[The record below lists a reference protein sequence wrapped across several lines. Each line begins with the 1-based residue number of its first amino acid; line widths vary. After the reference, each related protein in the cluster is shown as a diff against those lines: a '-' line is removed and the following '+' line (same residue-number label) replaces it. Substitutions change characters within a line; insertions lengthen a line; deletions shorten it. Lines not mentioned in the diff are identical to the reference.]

1 MNGFAT
7 FVEHWQSCTVSRELG
22 NFLIAKGNMLVGQI
36 AVLPFP
42 SCSPETRTCFTKQC
56 RHASFRPVLH
66 SRVAQSLHRT
76 ANTRCYTATIE
87 REVQTAQTP
96 GSQDCLPAPA
106 PGRLENTAQDFV
118 EEHRIR
124 AYEVGV
130 DQKATLIT
138 LANLLQV
145 RISIAHGPFGIA
157 AVPGLDDSMMCRKW
171 PVIMVSHCGV
181 ELRKALQ
188 QTPSWSPCS

>member
-1 MNGFAT
+1 MSCGVLNGFAT
-7 FVEHWQSCTVSRELG
+7 LSNTGSPAQSLG

-42 SCSPETRTCFTKQC
+42 CFSPETRTCFTKQC

-66 SRVAQSLHRT
+66 SRVAQSVHRN

-106 PGRLENTAQDFV
+106 PGRLENNAQNFV

-145 RISIAHGPFGIA
+145 RILMSLL
-157 AVPGLDDSMMCRKW
+157 GL
-171 PVIMVSHCGV
+171 
-181 ELRKALQ
+181 LQ
-188 QTPSWSPCS
+188 CQVLMTA